1 MKQKVRVVG
10 IIKKDDSFLLL
21 KKVLH
26 DDSDAVM
33 WSLPAGKINFG
44 EQPEEAMGRTI
55 FETLNQKIETI
66 KIRDVIT
73 FTNQSDGSNIYNLY
87 IIYDITLAENN
98 DLKLELNEK
107 YSAYKYV
114 SFSTDVNSNFR
125 LADDTASV
133 ISVEFGHKKIG
144 KVNRIDARAAVLG
157 ATIYTDG
164 GSRGNPGPS
173 AIESWCGEGTPIWI

>member
-44 EQPEEAMGRTI
+44 EQPEEAMGRMI

-87 IIYDITLAENN
+87 IIYDITLAESG

-107 YSAYKYV
+107 
-114 SFSTDVNSNFR
+114 
-125 LADDTASV
+125 
-133 ISVEFGHKKIG
+133 
-144 KVNRIDARAAVLG
+144 
-157 ATIYTDG
+157 
-164 GSRGNPGPS
+164 
-173 AIESWCGEGTPIWI
+173 